1 MTGEYSSL
9 GSSSVRLLANRPPT
23 WMDKMKKL
31 FTLIALLTLALAG
44 LAFAKDH
51 SSEYQE
57 GKVTMSTSSG
67 HEVYTFT
74 YSDGRVGDVAT
85 REKFSADSLKM
96 MNLVDGGPP
105 VKVMYRI
112 GHKFGAGDYV
122 SIPAPGDSKKEG
134 IYFLTSHSEVTPEV
148 VKRAAGAVPVLRSM
162 MKDPDSFVLEA
173 VYLRESTNKYSQKH
187 NNDAPQFCY
196 FFRSRNSMGGY
207 GNTGEALLNE
217 KGQIEILVDN
227 EPTDRSGVYFGM
239 MTCTPKRRLADLTEE
254 VKTALNSPAPPTLT
268 PKEQADQAQQ
278 RADCLKLAVN
288 NPSIVCK

>member
-1 MTGEYSSL
+1 MKTTALFVLILSL
-9 GSSSVRLLANRPPT
+9 TVG
-23 WMDKMKKL
+23 
-31 FTLIALLTLALAG
+31 
-44 LAFAKDH
+44 AFAKDH

-57 GKVTMSTSSG
+57 GKVSMSTSSG

-74 YSDGRVGDVAT
+74 YSDGRVADVAT

-96 MNLVDGGPP
+96 MKLVDGGPP

-122 SIPAPGDSKKEG
+122 AIPSPEGSKKEG
-134 IYFLTSHSEVTPEV
+134 IYFLTSHTEVTPEV
-148 VKRAAGAVPVLRSM
+148 VKQAAGAVPVLRSM

-173 VYLRESTNKYSQKH
+173 VYLRESTNQYSQKH
-187 NNDAPQFCY
+187 NNNAPEFCY
-196 FFRSRNSMGGY
+196 FFRSHNSMGGY

-227 EPTDRSGVYFGM
+227 EPTDRSGVYYGM
-239 MTCTPKRRLADLTEE
+239 MTCTPKRRLADITAE
-254 VKTALNSPAPPTLT
+254 VKTALKPPAPTVPALT
-268 PKEQADQAQQ
+268 PEEQAQQAQQ
-278 RADCLKLAVN
+278 RADCLKLAVT

>member
-1 MTGEYSSL
+1 MGPKL
-9 GSSSVRLLANRPPT
+9 GQGGI
-23 WMDKMKKL
+23 MKKL
-31 FTLIALLTLALAG
+31 FAIILLTLAIVCS
-44 LAFAKDH
+44 AFAKDN
-51 SSEYQE
+51 SGKYQE
-57 GKVTMSTSSG
+57 GTVSMSALSG

-96 MNLVDGGPP
+96 MKLVDGGPP

-112 GHKFGAGDYV
+112 GHKFGVGDYV
-122 SIPAPGDSKKEG
+122 AIPAPDGSKKEG
-134 IYFLTSHSEVTPEV
+134 IYFLTGHTAVTPEV

-187 NNDAPQFCY
+187 NNDAPEFCY
-196 FFRSRNSMGGY
+196 FFRSHNSMGGY

-227 EPTDRSGVYFGM
+227 EPTDHSGVYYGM
-239 MTCTPKRRLADLTEE
+239 MTCTPNRRLAEITAQ
-254 VKTALNSPAPPTLT
+254 VKEALNPPAPTPSTLT
-268 PKEQADQAQQ
+268 PEQQAEQAQQ
-278 RADCLKLAVN
+278 RADCLKLALK